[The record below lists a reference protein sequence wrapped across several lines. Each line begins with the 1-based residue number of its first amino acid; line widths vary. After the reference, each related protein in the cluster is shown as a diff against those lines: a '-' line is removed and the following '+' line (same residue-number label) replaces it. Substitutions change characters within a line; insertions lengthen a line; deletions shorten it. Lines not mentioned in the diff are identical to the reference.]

1 MTAVALVIAGISI
14 VSFLCS
20 LWEAAL
26 QAVPDSHIEGM
37 RERGEAGAAELA
49 DIRLHLEES
58 CAAIIMLR
66 TLVRT
71 MGGAVAGGLV
81 VIYFI
86 ENAMTAL
93 LAFAVLLTIVLVVLT
108 EVVPRAVGT
117 VFALRIAPSN
127 LGVIRAVILLMR
139 PFVKFGRRL
148 TAIMSPESDEEDFAP
163 TEDEILALA
172 RIGAEKGTLSKEEAL
187 WASNALLLDGI
198 SVRELMTPRTVVY
211 LLPEKLPLTM
221 VKAHS
226 SHWTHSR
233 LPVCADDDPDRILG
247 IIYRREVFDALVQ
260 RSREELEKM
269 TLRDLRHDVTYI
281 PDSMR
286 GNEVLARMLKDRQQ
300 FYVVTNEF
308 GTMEGIITLED
319 VLEFLLGE
327 EIVDPHDEHEDMQE
341 YARRLAAER
350 RKRVVS
356 RPAPDPSDA
365 LIDPIR
371 KDEEKA

>member
-1 MTAVALVIAGISI
+1 MTAVALVIVAISI
-14 VSFLCS
+14 ISFLCS

-37 RERGEAGAAELA
+37 RERGESGAVELA

-66 TLVRT
+66 TLART
-71 MGGAVAGGLV
+71 LGGAIAGGMV
-81 VIYFI
+81 VLLYS

-93 LAFAVLLTIVLVVLT
+93 VVFACLLTVVLVILT
-108 EVVPRAVGT
+108 EVVPRAIGT
-117 VFALRIAPSN
+117 VFAIKIAPLN
-127 LGVIRAVILLMR
+127 LPFIRTTILFMR
-139 PFVKFGRRL
+139 PLVKFGRRL
-148 TAIMSPESDEEDFAP
+148 TSIMSPESEEEDFAP

-233 LPVCADDDPDRILG
+233 LPVCAEDDPDRILG

-269 TLRDLRHDVTYI
+269 TLRDLRHDVTFI
-281 PDSMR
+281 PDTMR
-286 GNEVLARMLKDRQQ
+286 GNEVLRRMLKDRQQ

-371 KDEEKA
+371 KEEGNA